1 MLSRLVFGAFLGFGS
16 SFLSTAFC
24 DAGKLKGISAD
35 GLINHSLDDLP
46 TPTKEELEYVKTWGV
61 SWVEDWDRPGV
72 RGIRADRSRSFKR
85 QIILVRHGQ
94 YRNEDSKDDRIR
106 TLTPLG
112 EEQAKITGDYLWKA
126 FIQGGIQ
133 RDGWENGLLSMPT
146 EHTSENEKTSTAT
159 ANTTNHLGGFLVAS
173 EPKYVHVSDMTR
185 AQQTAKLILQCFP
198 SRLHKRLTTDATLR
212 ELFPCDPEP
221 PRRHRHASYKDMKVV
236 EGVFEK
242 YFHRPTTDESSVEII
257 VGHANVIR
265 YLVCRAL
272 QLPPEAWLRISL
284 PHCSITSITIN
295 GRGHVSLSC
304 LGSVGHLPADMVT
317 TRNVP

>member
-1 MLSRLVFGAFLGFGS
+1 MFSRIFFGACLGFGAS
-16 SFLSTAFC
+16 SFSTVFC
-24 DAGKLKGISAD
+24 DAGKLRGISPD

-61 SWVEDWDRPGV
+61 SWVEDWDRPGI
-72 RGIRADRSRSFKR
+72 RGIRGDRSRSVKR

-94 YRNEDSKDDRIR
+94 YQNEDSKDDRIR

-112 EEQAKITGDYLWKA
+112 EEQSKITGDYLWKA
-126 FIQGGIQ
+126 FIQSGIR
-133 RDGWENGLLSMPT
+133 RDGVESDTMYKST
-146 EHTSENEKTSTAT
+146 EVNSESKNSVSIEMNS
-159 ANTTNHLGGFLVAS
+159 ANHMGGFLVAS

-185 AQQTAKLILQCFP
+185 AQQTAKLILKSFP
-198 SRLHKRLTTDATLR
+198 SRLHKRLATDATLR

-221 PRRHRHASYKDMKVV
+221 PRKHRHASYKDMKVV

-242 YFHRPTTDESSVEII
+242 YFHRPISDESSVEII

-295 GRGHVSLSC
+295 GKGHVSLSC
-304 LGSVGHLPADMVT
+304 LGSAGHLPADMVT
-317 TRNVP
+317 TRNLP